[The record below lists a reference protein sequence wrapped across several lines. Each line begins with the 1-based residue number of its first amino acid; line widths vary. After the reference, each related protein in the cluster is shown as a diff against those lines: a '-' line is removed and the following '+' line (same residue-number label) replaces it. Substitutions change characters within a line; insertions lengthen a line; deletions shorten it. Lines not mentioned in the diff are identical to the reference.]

1 MDVEFIVEN
10 YHEQSVGK
18 GADAKALAI
27 VPLKTIKGKKIY
39 GVGIDSNIDQA
50 AVRAIV
56 CCLNRL
62 DFGEIINDQ
71 FKNKTFCCCGTSN

>member
-1 MDVEFIVEN
+1 MEN
-10 YHEQSVGK
+10 YHEQSVGQ

-27 VPLKTIKGKKIY
+27 VPLKTVKGERVY

-62 DFGEIINDQ
+62 
-71 FKNKTFCCCGTSN
+71 KTGK

>member
-1 MDVEFIVEN
+1 MDIEFIVEN

-62 DFGEIINDQ
+62 DLG
-71 FKNKTFCCCGTSN
+71 K